1 MATRRPRPSVMSPPG
16 PLRAGATSAATGTGL
31 LMVLPAGG
39 PLRSPAPHRES
50 FAIRGCAVARL
61 RAGVASSTS
70 STGVLLML
78 SDYAGENGGAPPLR
92 FPPPFA
98 ARLLEL
104 LPASYLRLAEAG
116 AEA

>member
-1 MATRRPRPSVMSPPG
+1 MSPPG

-78 SDYAGENGGAPPLR
+78 SDYARANGVALSLR
-92 FPPPFA
+92 LTPPFA